1 MRVWQLYPRS
11 DETLWYFNSHTRE
24 GVTVCCLNKLFSS
37 LFQLTHP
44 WGCDKKRAV
53 WCSKLQAISTH
64 TPVRVWRRRKEACG
78 GWGYFNSHTREGVT
92 ETCLFHAFRHWIF
105 QLTHPW
111 GCDSTPKQISEKSM
125 KFQLTHPWGCDSASV
140 ICWSNTNGFQLTH
153 PWGCDKFDI
162 LGLKTMEFQL
172 THPWGCDLYD
182 ISHGRGLPHFNS
194 HTREGVTDKG
204 R

>member
-92 ETCLFHAFRHWIF
+92 CGQRVKITEIAIS
-105 QLTHPW
+105 TH
-111 GCDSTPKQISEKSM
+111 TPVRV
-125 KFQLTHPWGCDSASV
+125 W
-140 ICWSNTNGFQLTH
+140 
-153 PWGCDKFDI
+153 
-162 LGLKTMEFQL
+162 
-172 THPWGCDLYD
+172 
-182 ISHGRGLPHFNS
+182 LPGIRTVRQDRHFNS
-194 HTREGVTDKG
+194 HTREGVTWH
-204 R
+204 RVHSLPTL